1 MRRRQSGNPA
11 PIHLNRI
18 PAWPPAEARQSMI
31 MAGLILRNT
40 RKDVFEP

>member
-1 MRRRQSGNPA
+1 MRRLRSGNPA
-11 PIHLNRI
+11 PIQVNRI
-18 PAWPPAEARQSMI
+18 PARPLAEARQSMI